1 MISVTEGAADK
12 IKDLL
17 EREGRQS
24 SGLRMEVSGGGCS
37 GLQYRLAFEEAPEEA
52 DATVES
58 RGVKIFVDP
67 NSAHY
72 LDGVE
77 LDYEDGLMG
86 AGFRITNPNAVNTC
100 SCGDSFCA

>member
-1 MISVTEGAADK
+1 MISVTDGAADK
-12 IKDLL
+12 IKNLL
-17 EREGRQS
+17 EKEGRPG
-24 SGLRMEVSGGGCS
+24 SGLRMAVAGGGCS
-37 GLQYRLAFEEAPEEA
+37 GLQYRLAFEDAPEET

-58 RGVKIFVDP
+58 HGVRIFVDP
-67 NSAHY
+67 DSARY

-86 AGFRITNPNAVNTC
+86 AGFRITNPNAANTC